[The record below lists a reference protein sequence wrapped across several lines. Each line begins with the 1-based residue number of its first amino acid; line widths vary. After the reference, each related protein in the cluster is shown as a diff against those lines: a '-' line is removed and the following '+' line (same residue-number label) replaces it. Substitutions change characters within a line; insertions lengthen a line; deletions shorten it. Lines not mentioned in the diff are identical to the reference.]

1 MKLIKQLIFS
11 LLAVASIGSAV
22 AAPIAISVDEA
33 FATASVAIISTGPV
47 YSFTIEAGDDFT
59 PGFDEL
65 LSGSLFLRLSDPLKG
80 NETYT
85 FILGTDPQAQIY
97 TKAGNNNVGNGNNAV
112 DHEVILN
119 AHSLATLNENGFL
132 KVYLKVNAGG
142 NYSFAG
148 ATLQADGVAG
158 TKVPEPLTLALM
170 GIALAGVGASR
181 RRK

>member
-1 MKLIKQLIFS
+1 MTLIKQLILS
-11 LLAVASIGSAV
+11 LLAVSSIGSAV
-22 AAPIAISVDEA
+22 AAPITVDEA
-33 FATASVAIISTGPV
+33 FSTSSVAIVSTGPV
-47 YSFTIEAGDDFT
+47 YSFLINAGADFT

-65 LSGSLFLRLSDPLKG
+65 IAGSLFLRLSDPLKG

-85 FILGTDPQAQIY
+85 FILGSDPLAQVF
-97 TKAGNNNVGNGNNAV
+97 TKNGNNNVNNGNNAV
-112 DHEVILN
+112 DHEVLLN

-132 KVYLKVNAGG
+132 QVFLKVNAGG

-148 ATLQADGVAG
+148 ATLQAEGVAG

-170 GIALAGVGASR
+170 GIALAGVGAAR